1 MNPELESIGEFDLHA
16 YADGQ
21 LDGARAERV
30 ERWLAA
36 HPDDA
41 ARVRGWREQNRL
53 IQAIHDA
60 VPDKPFDWSGRGP
73 SLGRGQHLGRGMV
86 AMGGRRTW
94 RAAAAAVALF
104 VAGGAAGWFGND
116 LLGARGAETAQ
127 VAEAAISAHRLY
139 TAENRHPVEVRATE
153 AHLLGW
159 LSRRLG
165 HELVAPDLKAQGYW
179 LVGGRLLP
187 GANGAAAQLMYEDRG
202 GRRLTLYAVRSGKTG
217 ESAFRFAESQGTRA
231 IYWMDGPVAY
241 ALIGDLDRAT
251 LLTITR
257 MVQTQVE
264 K

>member
-1 MNPELESIGEFDLHA
+1 MNPESDSIGEFDLHA

-30 ERWLAA
+30 ERWLAV

-41 ARVRGWREQNRL
+41 ERVCAWREQNRL
-53 IQAIHDA
+53 IQILHGG
-60 VPDKPFDWSGRGP
+60 VPDTPFDWSWHGRGVGNR
-73 SLGRGQHLGRGMV
+73 LGV
-86 AMGGRRTW
+86 GGRRQTW
-94 RAAAAAVALF
+94 RAAAAAIALF

-116 LLGARGAETAQ
+116 LLEVRSRETAQ

-139 TAENRHPVEVRATE
+139 TTENRHPVEVRATE